1 MMPARIAS
9 TPAEEQI
16 KEVVGSGPLK
26 FAMDEWLPGE
36 RVVYLR
42 NPDYIP
48 REEIASGST
57 GGKRVHLDKVIWRY
71 IPDPW
76 EAAEALAAGK
86 VEWWEQPPLD
96 FIPKIEDNADL
107 QTFLTDPLGAQG
119 WLRPNC
125 LHPPFNNQKARQA
138 LVHMMDQETYLA
150 WAHGQSQFYRT
161 CLSVFACGSPYATT
175 IGAEPVREHDLAKA
189 RQLVRESG
197 YDGHPIVVL
206 HPTDISFINAA
217 VIVTRQRLESIG
229 FKVIL
234 KPMDWSTNL
243 IARARKEP
251 PDKGGWN
258 LLHTWW
264 QAADV
269 MNPAI
274 HFAVSG
280 AGPSAWFGWPYI
292 PQLDK
297 LIIDWVR
304 ATDEP
309 QRKQL
314 AAEVQRVAL
323 TEATYVPWGEW
334 VQPTAFRRN
343 VRDILKFGAP
353 LFWNVRIA

>member
-1 MMPARIAS
+1 M
-9 TPAEEQI
+9 
-16 KEVVGSGPLK
+16 
-26 FAMDEWLPGE
+26 
-36 RVVYLR
+36 
-42 NPDYIP
+42 
-48 REEIASGST
+48 
-57 GGKRVHLDKVIWRY
+57 
-71 IPDPW
+71 PDPW

-96 FIPKIEDNADL
+96 FLPKIEDNADL
-107 QTFLTDPLGAQG
+107 QRFLTDPPGTQG

-125 LHPPFNNQKARQA
+125 LHPPFNNVKARQA

-150 WAHGQSQFYRT
+150 WAHRQSQYYRT
-161 CLSVFACGSPYATT
+161 CFSVFACGSPYATT
-175 IGAEPVREHDLAKA
+175 IGAEPIREHDLAKA
-189 RQLVRESG
+189 RQLVKESG
-197 YDGHPIVVL
+197 YDGRPIVVL

-251 PDKGGWN
+251 ADMGGWN

-274 HFAVSG
+274 HFALSG

-297 LIIDWVR
+297 LITDWVR
-304 ATDEP
+304 ATDET

-314 AAEVQRVAL
+314 AAEVQRVASRL
-323 TEATYVPWGEW
+323 HFEGTSVG
-334 VQPTAFRRN
+334 
-343 VRDILKFGAP
+343 LGASS
-353 LFWNVRIA
+353 